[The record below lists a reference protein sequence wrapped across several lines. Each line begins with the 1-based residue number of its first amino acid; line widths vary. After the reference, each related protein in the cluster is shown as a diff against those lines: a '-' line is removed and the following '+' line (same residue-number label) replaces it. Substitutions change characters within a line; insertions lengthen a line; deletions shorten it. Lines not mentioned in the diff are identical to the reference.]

1 MTTTTYRPRG
11 VCSRGI
17 TIETSGEKI
26 DDVKFVG
33 GCDGNLKAIGR
44 LVKGHDIDEI
54 ISLLEGNTCGNRSTS
69 CADQLAQ
76 ALKTVKRD

>member
-1 MTTTTYRPRG
+1 MTTTTYKPEG

-17 TIETSGEKI
+17 TIETDGGKI
-26 DDVKFVG
+26 ENVEFVG

-44 LVKGHDIDEI
+44 LVKGHDVSEI
-54 ISLLEGNTCGNRSTS
+54 IELLEGNTCGNRNTS

-76 ALKTVKRD
+76 ALKTIE